1 MAYRAL
7 YRQYRPTRFCDVV
20 GQEHITTTLIH
31 QVESGRIAHA
41 YLFCGTR
48 GTGKTTSARIFAR
61 AVNCL
66 APEGGEPC
74 GSCAACQAAQ
84 SEVNGDIVE
93 IDAASNN
100 GVDDVRALIERVQF
114 APLQLRRRVYIID
127 EAHMITGPA
136 FNALLKTL
144 EEPPEHVVFILA
156 TTEPQKLPATIL
168 SRCQRFD
175 FRRLF
180 VKDIVSTLKSVL
192 RHAGASIEED
202 GLLLIARAADGGMR
216 DALSLADQCLAFCG
230 NTVSTGDV
238 YAVLGSM
245 EEGFLFDMADALL
258 AGDTQRALRQLDGI
272 VRGGRDL
279 SVFCADMAAHFRGL
293 LLAKACGECANL
305 LDCSGDTMQRYLAQ
319 CGRGG
324 QTQLLIALELLLRA
338 QGDMRYLAAPR
349 AMLESTLV
357 RICRPEDARSI
368 ESLEARVEKLELG
381 TAVQPRGAQ
390 PVFPAQDAPT
400 RAHTDAAPFVQGD
413 GAPPWDDF
421 PPPPPEEPLAPMP
434 ECRAGAAPVSG
445 KGGKGQAS
453 GGARDVASAARARP
467 QSVAPPTPAADD
479 ADRLWNAVLEAIRI
493 QNVMVHMMARNGVAQ
508 QIVDGTLV
516 VGFSDADEVQFNSV
530 SAAINFSRLQGILQQ
545 MQPGMQLRFTKVR
558 LTPASETST
567 ARAKALFGDK
577 LIIE

>member
-20 GQEHITTTLIH
+20 GQAHITTTLIH

-48 GTGKTTSARIFAR
+48 GTGKTTSARILAR

-74 GSCAACQAAQ
+74 GRCEACLAAQ

-192 RHAGASIEED
+192 RQAGASIEED

-258 AGDTQRALRQLDGI
+258 AGDVQRALQLLDGI

-319 CGRGG
+319 CARAG
-324 QTQLLIALELLLRA
+324 QTQLLLALELLLRA

-368 ESLEARVEKLELG
+368 ESLEARVEKLEHG
-381 TAVQPRGAQ
+381 VPAPSRPVAPVQNA
-390 PVFPAQDAPT
+390 
-400 RAHTDAAPFVQGD
+400 AAPRAGHAPPPPQAEPVIPESD
-413 GAPPWDDF
+413 APPWDDLL
-421 PPPPPEEPLAPMP
+421 PPPPVESPPVPERRPA
-434 ECRAGAAPVSG
+434 AAPVSSARA
-445 KGGKGQAS
+445 QSDAPPAPAAS
-453 GGARDVASAARARP
+453 APPIGGAA
-467 QSVAPPTPAADD
+467 PAADD
-479 ADRLWNAVLEAIRI
+479 ADGLWNAVLEAIRT
-493 QNVMVHMMARNGVAQ
+493 QNVMVHMMAKNGVAQ
-508 QIVDGTLV
+508 QVVEGTLV

-545 MQPGMQLRFTKVR
+545 LYPGMQLRFTRVR
-558 LTPASETST
+558 LTPASEAS
-567 ARAKALFGDK
+567 AERAKALFGDK